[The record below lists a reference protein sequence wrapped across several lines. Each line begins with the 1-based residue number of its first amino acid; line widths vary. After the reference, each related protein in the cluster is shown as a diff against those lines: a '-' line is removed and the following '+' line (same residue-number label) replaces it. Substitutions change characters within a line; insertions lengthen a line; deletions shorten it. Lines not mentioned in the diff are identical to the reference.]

1 MAERRAEG
9 TGQAS
14 ANPFNARGSWVQI
27 PPAGLISCNFV
38 TIVDHRG
45 NQRNLHDALKS
56 RTVSDR
62 PTCASSSGH
71 PLPAACWGSIPRE
84 GKSRAARSC
93 NPDPAS
99 GCSLILGEFMGILET
114 LALIC
119 IVLGV
124 ILLILSV
131 FGVLGGLAYGNHGAV
146 TLIVIGI
153 VLYVVLLLVPHTVM

>member
-1 MAERRAEG
+1 
-9 TGQAS
+9 
-14 ANPFNARGSWVQI
+14 
-27 PPAGLISCNFV
+27 
-38 TIVDHRG
+38 
-45 NQRNLHDALKS
+45 
-56 RTVSDR
+56 
-62 PTCASSSGH
+62 
-71 PLPAACWGSIPRE
+71 
-84 GKSRAARSC
+84 
-93 NPDPAS
+93 
-99 GCSLILGEFMGILET
+99 MGILET